1 MLWSP
6 SCSASLSER
15 FAPLKAKSRRRQEV
29 WRVVYQRQNS
39 EIYTWKKTK
48 KKNKTLTSSG
58 AHWCPQTC
66 SCWGTSPASASWRHD
81 SFRQERPSGCC
92 RWRNQ
97 TIKMFNLRS
106 QGESQCGVSAFGRIS
121 AFTLNKHH
129 WTVRCESVIIWAQ
142 RLKHQ
147 FLFFYLDVIWS
158 CFCLDLYPWVNSVLY
173 SLLYIL

>member
-15 FAPLKAKSRRRQEV
+15 FAPLKAKRRRRQEV

-39 EIYTWKKTK
+39 EIYMWKKK
-48 KKNKTLTSSG
+48 KKTLTSSG

-92 RWRNQ
+92 RWGNQ
-97 TIKMFNLRS
+97 MIKMINLCS
-106 QGESQCGVSAFGRIS
+106 QGESQCGVSAFGAHQCVYLEQTS
-121 AFTLNKHH
+121 LNSQVWECNHLSPTTYTSVFIFFIYEVVFAWIYIH
-129 WTVRCESVIIWAQ
+129 GWTMSFILC
-142 RLKHQ
+142 
-147 FLFFYLDVIWS
+147 
-158 CFCLDLYPWVNSVLY
+158 
-173 SLLYIL
+173 YIL